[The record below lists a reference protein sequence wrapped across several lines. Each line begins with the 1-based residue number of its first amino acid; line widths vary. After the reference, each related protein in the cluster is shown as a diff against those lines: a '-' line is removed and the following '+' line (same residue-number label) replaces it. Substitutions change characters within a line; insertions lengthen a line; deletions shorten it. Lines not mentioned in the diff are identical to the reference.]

1 MRDKFMFF
9 DNFKET
15 ADKLP
20 DDLRLKFY
28 DAMTDYVFKDIEPD
42 DAVISALISAIKP
55 ALNTETWGG
64 AREGAGR
71 KPTKNNNLNQ
81 DKIKINQDELE
92 KLENNQ
98 DEIKFNQDN
107 QDEQKEKKSPLN
119 PKENK
124 NILPPDNNKL
134 LSSPKKFSKPS
145 VDEVKSYCLERKNG
159 VDAERF
165 VDFYECKGWKV
176 GKNPMK
182 DWRAAVRN
190 WERMEEGRQ
199 VIPAANDIITRSA
212 EDEERSKR
220 MMSVVEATKAKIQA
234 DVIARFGV

>member
-15 ADKLP
+15 ADRLP

-28 DAMTDYVFKDIEPD
+28 DAMTDYVFKGIEPD
-42 DAVISALISAIKP
+42 DAIISALISAIKP

-71 KPTKNNNLNQ
+71 KSIKNNNLNQ
-81 DKIKINQDELE
+81 DKIKINQDKLE

-107 QDEQKEKKSPLN
+107 QDEQKEKKYPLN

-176 GKNPMK
+176 GQNSMK

-190 WERMEEGRQ
+190 WERSDCQIKFKGVKSGTYSED
-199 VIPAANDIITRSA
+199 IPL
-212 EDEERSKR
+212 
-220 MMSVVEATKAKIQA
+220 
-234 DVIARFGV
+234 